1 MKPTYVA
8 ALACHVWQSCSATCI
23 FNLSNVFLWI
33 FWVAEHVF
41 IMWIFNVFFVACL
54 FLFWFSFCFFH
65 LQSLGLVWQVFVS
78 RVAVWCLARGSS
90 SSTMWQCRVLCVG
103 GVCFWRGSVVSCAWQ
118 GFLSDVAVWCLAR
131 GKGSFLTWQCGAQR
145 CCSHVAWMTIH
156 SSLSGCGFGFASYL
170 YLNLIKSTFQAKS
183 KSVIVA
189 F

>member
-1 MKPTYVA
+1 M
-8 ALACHVWQSCSATCI
+8 WQHWRATCGRAVLPRAFSI
-23 FNLSNVFLWI
+23 CRMFFFGFLGSQNM
-33 FWVAEHVF
+33 FF
-41 IMWIFNVFFVACL
+41 IMCFFNVFFVACL

-90 SSTMWQCRVLCVG
+90 SSTMWQCRVLCVA
-103 GVCFWRGSVVSCAWQ
+103 GVCFWRGSVVSCVWQ

-145 CCSHVAWMTIH
+145 CCSHVAW
-156 SSLSGCGFGFASYL
+156 FGSASYL